1 MSWAVLLEWFL
12 FRLDHLE
19 RAFSTFAGLFLLLLI
34 FHSAPSRHRYF
45 GTHAVSGVKDP
56 LAKACGAQFAGCD
69 KHPAAPLVSHPIG
82 TPLHSWSLPHRHSA
96 APPGP
101 HPSSLPPAKSWC
113 PGHSIVA
120 GLGGCVVYEW
130 ELLQGRSFISNVFLF
145 LWLVRWFLFCS
156 ICCLSSLAC
165 MLKLAL
171 HFHFSP
177 SLILMQAAM

>member
-1 MSWAVLLEWFL
+1 MSGSC
-12 FRLDHLE
+12 LDSTIWSSNTTEPE

-120 GLGGCVVYEW
+120 GLGGAWFMSESSCKADH
-130 ELLQGRSFISNVFLF
+130 SFQMCFYSFD
-145 LWLVRWFLFCS
+145 W
-156 ICCLSSLAC
+156 
-165 MLKLAL
+165 
-171 HFHFSP
+171 
-177 SLILMQAAM
+177 